1 MKKQISFN
9 GLMILIIIIANNL
22 AIAQTKIW
30 KTESIDEGKIVIKSC
45 VSERKDGT
53 TTLPLIEYVATTS
66 ANVNYQKCLAILKD
80 INKHKSF
87 LDLKSAFQVKEI
99 NETESII
106 YYCFNTPWPFTPTDC
121 VNKMTFNE
129 DKIKKTANFNLQ
141 CSPNSYKQTDY
152 KRFSIYSVIYTFKD
166 LGNGKVE
173 ITINACMSPP
183 VSVPLMMIRVGFPGI
198 ASDIV
203 KKIIKAAQ

>member
-9 GLMILIIIIANNL
+9 GLMILIIIIGNNL
-22 AIAQTKIW
+22 TIAQTKIW
-30 KTESIDEGKIVIKSC
+30 KTESVDGGKIVVKSC

-53 TTLPLIEYVATTS
+53 TTLPLIEYVVTTS
-66 ANVNYQKCLAILKD
+66 ANVNYQKCLAMLKD

-106 YYCFNTPWPFTPTDC
+106 YYCFNAPWPFSPTDC
-121 VNKMTFNE
+121 VNKMTFTE
-129 DKIKKTANFNLQ
+129 DKIKKTASFNLQ

-152 KRFSIYSVIYTFKD
+152 KRFNVYTVSYNFKD

-173 ITINACMSPP
+173 IIVTARMSPP
-183 VSVPLMMIRVGFPGI
+183 ISVPLMMIRAGFPGI

-203 KKIIKAAQ
+203 KDIIKAAQ